1 MQLNTPILFLTYKRF
16 ETSEKVFES
25 IKNARPKK
33 LYFVSNAP
41 KKNDIVE
48 LEKVQKVRSLV
59 KEVNWDCDVVTLFRD
74 EYLDVKES
82 ITFSIDWF
90 FEHEDKGIILEDDCV
105 PSQTFY
111 PFCQELLDYYQNDE
125 SVFSIGGCCF
135 LEDKNLLDNEY
146 RFSRH
151 TYIWGWATW
160 KRAWLKYDVKM
171 TNWPVFKKSKD
182 YKNIFK
188 NFVIRSYWT
197 NIFNMVYENKFKT
210 WDYQWLYTI
219 WLNNGISIIPN
230 RNLISNIGFGIE
242 SNFANDRN
250 SLDANLKTSDI
261 NLPLKHI
268 NEIIFNNS
276 EQKYV
281 EKKIYKITFQKYLIN
296 SFYKKYVKFKNI
308 FKIL

>member
-1 MQLNTPILFLTYKRF
+1 
-16 ETSEKVFES
+16 
-25 IKNARPKK
+25 
-33 LYFVSNAP
+33 
-41 KKNDIVE
+41 
-48 LEKVQKVRSLV
+48 
-59 KEVNWDCDVVTLFRD
+59 
-74 EYLDVKES
+74 
-82 ITFSIDWF
+82 
-90 FEHEDKGIILEDDCV
+90 
-105 PSQTFY
+105 
-111 PFCQELLDYYQNDE
+111 
-125 SVFSIGGCCF
+125 
-135 LEDKNLLDNEY
+135 
-146 RFSRH
+146 
-151 TYIWGWATW
+151 
-160 KRAWLKYDVKM
+160 
-171 TNWPVFKKSKD
+171 
-182 YKNIFK
+182 
-188 NFVIRSYWT
+188 
-197 NIFNMVYENKFKT
+197 
-210 WDYQWLYTI
+210 LYTI

>member
-25 IKNARPKK
+25 IKNAKPKK

-41 KKNDIVE
+41 KKNDKVE
-48 LEKVQKVRSLV
+48 LEKVQKVRSLLN
-59 KEVNWDCDVVTLFRD
+59 EVNWDCDVVTLFRD

-90 FEHEDKGIILEDDCV
+90 FEHEEKGIILEDDCV

-125 SVFSIGGCCF
+125 NVYSIGGCCF
-135 LEDKNLLDNEY
+135 LEDKNLLNNEY

-171 TNWPVFKKSKD
+171 TNWPEFKKSKN
-182 YKNIFK
+182 YKSIFK
-188 NFVIRSYWT
+188 NFIICSYWT
-197 NIFNMVYENKFKT
+197 NIFNMVYENQIKT
-210 WDYQWLYTI
+210 WDYQWVYSI

-230 RNLISNIGFGIE
+230 RNLVSNIGFGIDSNFTHDKKSIE
-242 SNFANDRN
+242 SNI
-250 SLDANLKTSDI
+250 KTSDFD
-261 NLPLKHI
+261 LPLKHI
-268 NEIIFNNS
+268 TSKIENHNELKFV
-276 EQKYV
+276 EQY
-281 EKKIYKITFQKYLIN
+281 IYKISLASFIKTTFYN
-296 SFYKKYVKFKNI
+296 FYKLVIKKTTH
-308 FKIL
+308 